1 MAQIASLLV
10 CDAATSVQHANQFAG
25 GLMDTNLVYVDGIFK
40 TNTGL
45 VKKATEDIHPD
56 HWYLKPGDASNHL
69 MWVTGHL
76 IGSRGGVLKALGSE
90 WSTPWGPLFARGAA
104 HVPPEQ
110 YPRVDEI
117 RNAWNDVSARIS
129 AALADAPAE
138 LLAKP
143 APDGRRSFDGKVGGV
158 VAFLA
163 YHETYHTGQ
172 VSYLR
177 TWLGY
182 GQTVG

>member
-1 MAQIASLLV
+1 MDTSLL
-10 CDAATSVQHANQFAG
+10 
-25 GLMDTNLVYVDGIFK
+25 YVDGIFK

-45 VKKATEDIHPD
+45 VKKAIADVHPN
-56 HWYLKPGDASNHL
+56 HWFLKPGDSSNHL

-90 WSTPWGPLFARGAA
+90 WSTPWGSLFARGGT

-110 YPRVDEI
+110 YPGTEEI
-117 RNAWNDVSARIS
+117 RNAWSAVSDQL
-129 AALADAPAE
+129 AATLAEAPAAE
-138 LLAKP
+138 LAKP
-143 APDGRRSFDGKVGGV
+143 APDGRRSFDGNVGGL

-163 YHETYHTGQ
+163 FHETYHVGQ
-172 VSYLR
+172 LSYLR
-177 TWLGY
+177 KWLGY